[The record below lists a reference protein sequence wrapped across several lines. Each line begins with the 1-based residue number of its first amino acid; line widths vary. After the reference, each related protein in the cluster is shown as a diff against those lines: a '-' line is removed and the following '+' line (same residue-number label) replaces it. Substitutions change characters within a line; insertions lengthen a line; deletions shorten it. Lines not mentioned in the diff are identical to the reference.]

1 MEKVRY
7 GGAVYELVPGGIDTF
22 TDGKLTL
29 KHLKEGRSLEEIKET
44 AKAIVATDSIDL
56 LDMDGK
62 LVRSMDGYVYAGDIR
77 EIENYLVQEK
87 QVPMGTKE
95 DQEPEIKTE
104 EIRANIAVVAFKFP
118 DIRTELE
125 KIKTVQE
132 TMLVAMLE
140 GGE

>member
-7 GGAVYELVPGGIDTF
+7 GGTVYKLVPGGIDTF
-22 TDGKLTL
+22 TDGKLIL
-29 KHLKEGRSLEEIKET
+29 KHLKEGRSLEEIKAI
-44 AKAIVATDSIDL
+44 AKEVATTDSIDL
-56 LDMDGK
+56 LDTEGK
-62 LVRSMDGYVYAGDIR
+62 LIRSMEGYVYAG
-77 EIENYLVQEK
+77 EIQEAENYLVEEK
-87 QVPMGTKE
+87 QLLAEVKE
-95 DQEPEIKTE
+95 SQEPKIETE
-104 EIRANIAVVAFKFP
+104 EIRADVAVVMFKLP

>member
-1 MEKVRY
+1 
-7 GGAVYELVPGGIDTF
+7 
-22 TDGKLTL
+22 
-29 KHLKEGRSLEEIKET
+29 
-44 AKAIVATDSIDL
+44 
-56 LDMDGK
+56 
-62 LVRSMDGYVYAGDIR
+62 
-77 EIENYLVQEK
+77 
-87 QVPMGTKE
+87 MGTKE